1 MKIHSLEFRNLSF
14 SYMPFPTKEDDF
26 VFHNL
31 NFLFP
36 QEKVICFSGPTGAGK
51 NTLLRILAGIDDP
64 CSGEFLVNNINLFSK
79 EEQERFTFRRSL
91 GYGFSQGGLLQNRT
105 IKENL
110 LLALESLTSMK
121 DEEREAR
128 VVEYMQLFHLSN
140 VAGQRPSLI
149 SGGMRMAA
157 CLARAFVHDPE
168 LVILSNPTN
177 GLSQSALDA
186 LLQTIQHHF
195 SHKRLKRLFLVSE
208 HESFLK
214 NLTHQKIN
222 VSVNSLEAA

>member
-14 SYMPFPTKEDDF
+14 SYVPSPSQESEY
-26 VFHNL
+26 VFHNV

-51 NTLLRILAGIDDP
+51 NTLLRILAGLDDP

-79 EEQERFTFRRSL
+79 EEQERFSFRRNL

-110 LLALESLTSMK
+110 LLALESLTKMK
-121 DEEREAR
+121 DKEREVR
-128 VVEYMQLFHLSN
+128 VNEYMELFHLTN
-140 VAGQRPSLI
+140 VASQRPSLI

-168 LVILSNPTN
+168 LIILSNPTN
-177 GLSQSALDA
+177 GLSQVAMDA
-186 LLQTIQHHF
+186 LLQTIQNHF
-195 SHKRLKRLFLVSE
+195 SQKRLRRLFLVSE

-214 NLTHQKIN
+214 NLDHLKIA
-222 VSVNSLEAA
+222 VTVNSLEAA